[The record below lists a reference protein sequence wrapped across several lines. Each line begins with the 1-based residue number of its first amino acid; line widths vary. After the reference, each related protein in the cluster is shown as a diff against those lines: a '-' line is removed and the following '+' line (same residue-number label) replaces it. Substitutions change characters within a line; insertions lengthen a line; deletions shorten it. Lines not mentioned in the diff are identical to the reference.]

1 MHSGQCSDAPGSY
14 MALLRL
20 HREVLRTQ
28 GSPDNATYLSLM
40 PSMRGTL
47 RVSFHLILQQTT
59 GSNIIIMLYTA

>member
-1 MHSGQCSDAPGSY
+1 